1 MRTLRPLLPRAVT
14 GDTMNTNL
22 LRVELDIVRALP
34 RTRGLLTIAILIL
47 LGIFASA
54 SALAQQTWLPI
65 EKDGLRDP
73 AGPGVKILQQPR
85 EALSKLAPDTAG
97 NLVRWV
103 KALEQG
109 QITPRSSIQPE
120 TKVEVYDSDVYLNL
134 KGGMPAVRFPH
145 RQHTEWLA
153 CSNCHD
159 GIFKKEPGSNKLS
172 MFVILQGE
180 QCGVCH
186 GAVAFPLTECSRCH
200 SITREEA
207 LAAIERQ
214 TTERAA
220 KAGETPAGETKTDS
234 KAPAT
239 EAKPGQTPPG
249 GAKAGQV
256 PAGEAKQGGA
266 K

>member
-1 MRTLRPLLPRAVT
+1 
-14 GDTMNTNL
+14 MNMNF
-22 LRVELDIVRALP
+22 LRVELGSAGALV
-34 RTRGLLTIAILIL
+34 RTRVRLALASLIL
-47 LGIFASA
+47 LGIFAST
-54 SALAQQTWLPI
+54 SAMAQQSWLPI

-73 AGPGVKILQQPR
+73 VGPGVKILQQPG

-97 NLVRWV
+97 NQVRWV

-109 QITPRSSIQPE
+109 QITPRSSIQPD
-120 TKVEVYDSDVYLNL
+120 TKVEVYDGDVYLNL

-159 GIFKKEPGSNKLS
+159 GIFKKEAGSNKIS

-200 SITREEA
+200 SLTREEA

-214 TTERAA
+214 TAEREA
-220 KAGETPAGETKTDS
+220 KAGQAVAGEAKAG
-234 KAPAT
+234 KAPAA
-239 EAKPGQTPPG
+239 EAKPGKTPAAGAKDVKSAAGEPKEG
-249 GAKAGQV
+249 GAK
-256 PAGEAKQGGA
+256 
-266 K
+266 